1 MNLKI
6 QNKIVGQNTDPSF
19 KKYDFKYSLTWYRPY
34 KLVLHTFKLMCSIE
48 TFTMVSMQ

>member
-6 QNKIVGQNTDPSF
+6 QNKIVGKKTDPSF
-19 KKYDFKYSLTWYRPY
+19 IKYDFKYSLTRYNPY

-48 TFTMVSMQ
+48 TFIVVST